1 MKDTT
6 RDVVAANIT
15 ILVNYLR
22 ETAVKFILFFNK
34 KIEMTITRSEAT
46 TDFASIF
53 YGSALPFLATQSG
66 TIFLYHIVKS
76 LEQRKKSYFKVSIQ
90 DLREEGFG

>member
-22 ETAVKFILFFNK
+22 ETAVKSILFSNK
-34 KIEMTITRSEAT
+34 KIVMTITRFEAT

-53 YGSALPFLATQSG
+53 YGSAQPFLATQSG

-76 LEQRKKSYFKVSIQ
+76 LEQRKKSYFKVLIQ